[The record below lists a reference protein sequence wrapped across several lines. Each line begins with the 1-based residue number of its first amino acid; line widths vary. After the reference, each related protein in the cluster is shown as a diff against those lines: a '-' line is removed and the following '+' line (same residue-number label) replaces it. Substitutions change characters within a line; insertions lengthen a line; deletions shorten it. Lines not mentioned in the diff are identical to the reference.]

1 MVLPEWDRA
10 RPSGRAGRGCNCQ
23 SPTPGRAIMNQGR
36 REGEAME
43 TLARGALAGLA
54 ATVPMTAVIGAGRAA
69 GLMGTPPP
77 VEITENVAQQ
87 AGEDPDRQSPEF
99 QAASLAAHAGYG
111 AACGLLFSAI
121 RPVLP
126 RSDLVAGLL
135 FGGAVWGVSYVSL
148 MPSLNLY
155 PSAQDDSNRR
165 RFVMIAA
172 HAVFGTA
179 LATIEHR
186 LCT

>member
-1 MVLPEWDRA
+1 MQP
-10 RPSGRAGRGCNCQ
+10 
-23 SPTPGRAIMNQGR
+23 
-36 REGEAME
+36 
-43 TLARGALAGLA
+43 LARGALAGGALAGLA

-77 VEITENVAQQ
+77 VEITENVAEQ

-111 AACGLLFSAI
+111 AACGMLFSTI
-121 RPVLP
+121 RLVLP

-135 FGGAVWGVSYVSL
+135 FGGAVWGVSYIGL
-148 MPSLNLY
+148 MPSLT
-155 PSAQDDSNRR
+155 SAEDDSNQRQG
-165 RFVMIAA
+165 VMIAA

-179 LATIEHR
+179 LANIEHQLR
-186 LCT
+186 DTM